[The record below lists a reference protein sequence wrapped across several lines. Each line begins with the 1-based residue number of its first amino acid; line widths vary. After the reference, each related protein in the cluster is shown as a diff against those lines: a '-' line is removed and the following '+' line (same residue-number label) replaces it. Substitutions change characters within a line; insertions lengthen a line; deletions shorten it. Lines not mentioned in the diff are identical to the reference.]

1 MSKWII
7 KNIELIKKTYVV
19 EAYGEPAAKL
29 AAKAQAPTQ
38 VETIGEVAFDVTA
51 INEYEYN
58 KDWVELA
65 SGREKLKDQE
75 DWVDTITTGGK
86 IRHRSEWVYAH
97 KDGRAENPPHGA
109 GTDPKQ
115 RYRGPDV
122 NEIR

>member
-1 MSKWII
+1 MTKYVINTVEVVKRVYVADAYTEEEALKKQ
-7 KNIELIKKTYVV
+7 KN
-19 EAYGEPAAKL
+19 
-29 AAKAQAPTQ
+29 QAPEK
-38 VETIGEVAFDVTA
+38 VEIVGELTYSIEA
-51 INEYEYN
+51 INGYEYN

-97 KDGRAENPPHGA
+97 KDGRAENL
-109 GTDPKQ
+109 GTSGDKLK
-115 RYRGPDV
+115 GPTL